1 MGFFKSLFG
10 NKNEV
15 TLQNFN
21 EKLDLGEHYYLMNYQ
36 EHYVEFLQGVKNK
49 NKVIAELFVLRAW
62 TTQLGFRLFSSKPS
76 ISEKII
82 ESIIAQGKQLGIG
95 MLNGLE
101 NVDIEQEIGMQYM
114 DLIDSRWQEYDK
126 VFIDNKSSELPI
138 PTRQICG
145 KLTDFCEIQDPFK
158 FTWLCTDFISH
169 LNKIKEQAIQ
179 SKLLS

>member
-1 MGFFKSLFG
+1 MGFLKNIFG
-10 NKNEV
+10 KKDVV

-21 EKLDLGEHYYLMNYQ
+21 EKLNLGEHYYLMTYQ
-36 EHYVEFLQGVKNK
+36 EHYEEFLQGVKNK
-49 NKVIAELFVLRAW
+49 NKVIAELFVFRAW
-62 TTQLGFRLFSSKPS
+62 TTQLGFRLFSSSPI

-95 MLNGLE
+95 MLNM
-101 NVDIEQEIGMQYM
+101 IEQVNIENEINMPYIEI
-114 DLIDSRWQEYDK
+114 IDSRWQDYDK
-126 VFIDNKSSELPI
+126 VFIANKSNDLPV

-158 FTWLCTDFISH
+158 FTWLCTDFITH

-179 SKLLS
+179 NKLLS